1 MNLSRRQLY
10 AMGEPFGES
19 ATREE
24 AGRRI
29 YGGGGGGGSSSTTTP
44 MIAPELQPLANL
56 YTQQATQLAAT
67 PWQAYTGQRFAD
79 MNPTQNLG
87 VGMIQDRALNG
98 SRTMNNAENNL
109 NQIIQG
115 GNTNPYLDQMV
126 NRAQGNVLA
135 NANAAAV
142 RSGSFGNSGISEQA
156 AKQMGEVAT
165 SMYGNAYAQDQ
176 ANRMQAIGMAP
187 TFGNAA
193 YQDAGQLLNAG
204 NLQQQQQQQKLDFGY
219 QQFQDAQN
227 NPYKKLQTIGGVV
240 GQSQGS
246 TTTSSGG
253 GK

>member
-56 YTQQATQLAAT
+56 YTQQATQLAST
-67 PWQAYTGQRFAD
+67 PWQSYGGQRFAD
-79 MNPTQNLG
+79 MNATQNLG

-98 SRTMNNAENNL
+98 SQTMKNAEANL
-109 NQIIQG
+109 NQFIQG

-126 NRAQGNVLA
+126 NRAQSNVLS

-142 RSGSFGNSGISEQA
+142 RSGSFGNSGIAEQA
-156 AKQMGEVAT
+156 AKQMGEVAS
-165 SMYGNAYAQDQ
+165 SMYGSAYGQDQ

-187 TFGNAA
+187 TFANAA

-227 NPYKKLQTIGGVV
+227 NPYKKLQTIGSVV